1 MSILISIDSGGQLK
15 ELNSNPFVN
24 EVDELKD
31 YIRKNPA
38 ILGDN
43 ITIVA
48 QELDIRSE
56 KRLDI
61 LALEEYSTDMAKPVV
76 VELKNEEADT
86 DSLLQVLGYADWV
99 LTSPDSVKYWADR
112 LKYKVK
118 KIDDSR
124 VKVIIVAPAF
134 RKELLELSSYIADSI
149 DFGFLEFQRFSDAS
163 GDLLV
168 LDWKAPTMPPKSITR
183 AQQDWNW
190 EKYESELEI
199 DPKNIEIGKHLYD
212 GLVQLND
219 TKEWGLSPIF
229 RKYYIPFKSSW
240 RIVVSIEYFSK
251 FCYLSVQLP
260 KSPEELGLPSINPDL
275 EKYEKQYR
283 KYSFKVTSTDIN
295 VADFSDYIEKA
306 LKSL

>member
-1 MSILISIDSGGQLK
+1 M
-15 ELNSNPFVN
+15 P
-24 EVDELKD
+24 
-31 YIRKNPA
+31 
-38 ILGDN
+38 
-43 ITIVA
+43 
-48 QELDIRSE
+48 
-56 KRLDI
+56 
-61 LALEEYSTDMAKPVV
+61 
-76 VELKNEEADT
+76 
-86 DSLLQVLGYADWV
+86 
-99 LTSPDSVKYWADR
+99 
-112 LKYKVK
+112 
-118 KIDDSR
+118 
-124 VKVIIVAPAF
+124 
-134 RKELLELSSYIADSI
+134 
-149 DFGFLEFQRFSDAS
+149 SD
-163 GDLLV
+163 L
-168 LDWKAPTMPPKSITR
+168 TR